1 MNRRFPLVSLLVGA
15 LGLGALGASAAKEA
29 RLPAGSET
37 VVATYR
43 AQPGKEAE
51 LEKLVSEHW
60 PLCRKLGLALDRPHL
75 VLKGTDESKKTIF
88 VEVMTW
94 KDTDAPDSAPPELR
108 RLWDRM
114 QALVEPR
121 LGHRGIEHP
130 EAEVLALDPCEEKK
144 P

>member
-1 MNRRFPLVSLLVGA
+1 MP
-15 LGLGALGASAAKEA
+15 AA
-29 RLPAGSET
+29 SET

-51 LEKLVSEHW
+51 LEKVVSEHW
-60 PLCRKLGLALDRPHL
+60 PLCRKLGLALDRPHV
-75 VLKGTDESKKTIF
+75 VLKGTDQSKKTIF
-88 VEVMTW
+88 IEVMTW
-94 KDTDAPDSAPPELR
+94 KSADAPDNAPPELR

-121 LGHRGIEHP
+121 LGRPGIEYP
-130 EAEVLALDPCEEKK
+130 EVEVLALDSGEGGK